1 MDKLQKS
8 VCLRG
13 TWRINSKLFFPFY
26 TVAMEMRTDM
36 PRNTKSVRHRSSKPP
51 GHFPCKSKQS
61 YFEKLLAPA
70 FVQSSSSVVLNRYS
84 ALSFGRENFKRN
96 IGEWRSNTCVEY
108 FARVWLRRS
117 MEDGSVSFAINQVQN
132 KYFVLK

>member
-1 MDKLQKS
+1 MS
-8 VCLRG
+8 
-13 TWRINSKLFFPFY
+13 
-26 TVAMEMRTDM
+26 MRSLHRRVSHPCHGNETDM

-84 ALSFGRENFKRN
+84 ALSSGGKNFKTKYR
-96 IGEWRSNTCVEY
+96 G
-108 FARVWLRRS
+108 
-117 MEDGSVSFAINQVQN
+117 MEI
-132 KYFVLK
+132 